1 MLLSN
6 VLAALHQGGCSAQ
19 ALSNV
24 LAPVVPVLAGTKYP
38 NFLPPLHPRGPSVS
52 PVIIRIVA
60 SIIIL
65 FIINIIIMVMKTT
78 GTLMVGRDNPG

>member
-24 LAPVVPVLAGTKYP
+24 LAAVVPVLAGTKYP

-52 PVIIRIVA
+52 PVIIRIIA
-60 SIIIL
+60 T
-65 FIINIIIMVMKTT
+65 INIVIIVIIVKIT
-78 GTLMVGRDNPG
+78 GKV